1 MKIIKIL
8 NNNAI
13 ICTDSNNIEK
23 IALGKGLGFGCR
35 IGDTVQE
42 NKIEKVFT
50 PDTDEVKSRFQ
61 QIVAE
66 IPIAY
71 ILLTEKIICAAK
83 SRLPILHDTIYVTL
97 SDHIGIAIERYKQNI
112 ILKNPLLTDIQR
124 FYPTEY
130 AVSKQALELMEKET
144 GIHFENDE
152 AGFIAMHF
160 VNAELNIDMH
170 TVTDIT
176 QIIDDIVNIIN
187 DYLKNR
193 YDEHSFAWYRL
204 LTHIK
209 FFAQRLKNGEDYDI
223 EESALFNKVYTLYP
237 ESYCCVKLISE
248 HLQKKYNHTVSSE
261 EKAYLILHIQRLK
274 NALCNTKAGEQ

>member
-1 MKIIKIL
+1 M
-8 NNNAI
+8 
-13 ICTDSNNIEK
+13 
-23 IALGKGLGFGCR
+23 
-35 IGDTVQE
+35 
-42 NKIEKVFT
+42 
-50 PDTDEVKSRFQ
+50 
-61 QIVAE
+61 
-66 IPIAY
+66 
-71 ILLTEKIICAAK
+71 
-83 SRLPILHDTIYVTL
+83 

-144 GIHFENDE
+144 GIHFEDDE

-160 VNAELNIDMH
+160 VNAELNTDMH

-204 LTHIK
+204 LSLHYLTKSTH
-209 FFAQRLKNGEDYDI
+209 
-223 EESALFNKVYTLYP
+223 YTP
-237 ESYCCVKLISE
+237 NRIV
-248 HLQKKYNHTVSSE
+248 V
-261 EKAYLILHIQRLK
+261 
-274 NALCNTKAGEQ
+274 

>member
-97 SDHIGIAIERYKQNI
+97 SDHIGIAIERYKQNKTI
-112 ILKNPLLTDIQR
+112 DVDLDLLKLFVNKNKNWYKKDKNSYLSQ
-124 FYPTEY
+124 FYKDDSNTRNLPYSIKNYITKLPEY
-130 AVSKQALELMEKET
+130 CSLQD
-144 GIHFENDE
+144 FENNNNIISITTDNDSVLKQYVKE
-152 AGFIAMHF
+152 KYNIELKKGIDIIAKSK
-160 VNAELNIDMH
+160 NNNIYIIECKLILNIGG
-170 TVTDIT
+170 
-176 QIIDDIVNIIN
+176 
-187 DYLKNR
+187 
-193 YDEHSFAWYRL
+193 S
-204 LTHIK
+204 
-209 FFAQRLKNGEDYDI
+209 
-223 EESALFNKVYTLYP
+223 
-237 ESYCCVKLISE
+237 
-248 HLQKKYNHTVSSE
+248 QK
-261 EKAYLILHIQRLK
+261 
-274 NALCNTKAGEQ
+274 

>member
-130 AVSKQALELMEKET
+130 TVSKQALELMEKET

-160 VNAELNIDMH
+160 VNAELNTDMH

-209 FFAQRLKNGEDYDI
+209 F
-223 EESALFNKVYTLYP
+223 
-237 ESYCCVKLISE
+237 
-248 HLQKKYNHTVSSE
+248 
-261 EKAYLILHIQRLK
+261 LHSV
-274 NALCNTKAGEQ
+274 